1 MVTLFTRII
10 EGELPGRF
18 VWKDD
23 LCVAFLTIQ
32 PIRPGH
38 TLVVPRVEVDH
49 WIDLKPD
56 LLSHLAQTSQTIGKA
71 IHTIW
76 NPEKIALYLVG
87 VEVPHVHFHVSP
99 IWNMEDIRFDL
110 ADTKATAVSMNDA
123 ADRIRIELKHM
134 GCDSVSE

>member
-1 MVTLFTRII
+1 M
-10 EGELPGRF
+10 
-18 VWKDD
+18 
-23 LCVAFLTIQ
+23 
-32 PIRPGH
+32 
-38 TLVVPRVEVDH
+38 PRVEVDH